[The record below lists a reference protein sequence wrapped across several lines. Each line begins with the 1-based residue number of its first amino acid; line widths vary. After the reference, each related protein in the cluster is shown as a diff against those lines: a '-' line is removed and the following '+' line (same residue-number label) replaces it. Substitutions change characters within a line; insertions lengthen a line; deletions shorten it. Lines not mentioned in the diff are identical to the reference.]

1 MKIRIKENSLRIR
14 LLKSEVDKLE
24 AEGYLEAETTFVN
37 NKLVYA
43 LESIEEGD
51 QLSVDFMDNKIT
63 MFVPLSLLKGWAQN
77 SVVGFNAQMPL
88 TENGSL
94 FLLLEKDF
102 VCTDATT
109 EDQSDNFLNPNK
121 TC

>member
-14 LLKSEVDKLE
+14 LLKSEVHKLE
-24 AEGYLEAETTFVN
+24 AEGYLEAQTSFVN
-37 NKLVYA
+37 NKLVYS

-51 QLSVDFMDNKIT
+51 RLTVDFMDNKIT
-63 MFVPLSLLKGWAQN
+63 MFVPISLLKGWADN
-77 SVVGFNAQMPL
+77 SIVGFNATMPL
-88 TENGSL
+88 SENGSL
-94 FLLLEKDF
+94 SLLLEKDF

-121 TC
+121 AC

>member
-24 AEGYLEAETTFVN
+24 TEGYLEAETSFVN

-43 LESIEEGD
+43 LESTEEGSK
-51 QLSVDFMDNKIT
+51 LTVDFIDNKIT
-63 MFVPLSLLKGWAQN
+63 MFVPTVLLKGWAGN
-77 SVVGFNAQMPL
+77 SIVGFDAHMPL
-88 TENGSL
+88 SESDSL

-102 VCTDATT
+102 VCTDATM

>member
-24 AEGYLEAETTFVN
+24 AEGYLETETSFVN

-43 LESIEEGD
+43 LESIEEGN
-51 QLSVDFMDNKIT
+51 QLTVDFLDNKIT
-63 MFVPLSLLKGWAQN
+63 MFVPLALLNGWAQN
-77 SVVGFNAQMPL
+77 SVVGFSAQMPL

-109 EDQSDNFLNPNK
+109 EDQSDNFSNPNK

>member
-24 AEGYLEAETTFVN
+24 AEGYLEAETSFVN

-43 LESIEEGD
+43 LESIEEGN
-51 QLSVDFMDNKIT
+51 QLTVDFMDNKIT
-63 MFVPLSLLKGWAQN
+63 MFVPLSLLNGWAQN

>member
-24 AEGYLEAETTFVN
+24 TEGYLEAETSFVN

-43 LESIEEGD
+43 LESTEEGSK
-51 QLSVDFMDNKIT
+51 LTVDFIDNKIT
-63 MFVPLSLLKGWAQN
+63 MFVPTLLLKGWAGN
-77 SVVGFNAQMPL
+77 SIVGFDAHMPL
-88 TENGSL
+88 SESDSL

-102 VCTDATT
+102 VCTDATM

>member
-14 LLKSEVDKLE
+14 LLKSEVYKLE
-24 AEGYLEAETTFVN
+24 ADGYLEAQTSFVN

-51 QLSVDFMDNKIT
+51 QLTVDFMDNKIT
-63 MFVPLSLLKGWAQN
+63 MFVPISLLKGWADN
-77 SVVGFNAQMPL
+77 ALVGFNAQMPL
-88 TENGSL
+88 SENGSL
-94 FLLLEKDF
+94 YLLLEKDF

>member
-14 LLKSEVDKLE
+14 LLKSEVHKLE
-24 AEGYLEAETTFVN
+24 AEGYLEAQTSFVN

-51 QLSVDFMDNKIT
+51 QLTVDFMDNKIT
-63 MFVPLSLLKGWAQN
+63 MFIPTVLLKGWADN
-77 SVVGFNAQMPL
+77 TLIGFNAQMPL
-88 TENGSL
+88 SENGSL
-94 FLLLEKDF
+94 SLLLEKDF
-102 VCTDATT
+102 VCTDATM

>member
-24 AEGYLEAETTFVN
+24 TEGYLEAETSFVN
-37 NKLVYA
+37 KKLVYA
-43 LESIEEGD
+43 LESTEEGSK
-51 QLSVDFMDNKIT
+51 LTVDFIDNKIT
-63 MFVPLSLLKGWAQN
+63 MFVPTVLLKGWAGN
-77 SVVGFNAQMPL
+77 SIVGFDAHMPL
-88 TENGSL
+88 SESDSL

-102 VCTDATT
+102 VCTDATM